1 VCAPSVWA
9 KVPIPPFLWAKLPIP
24 PGLEN
29 GHPKWAI
36 LPMLLFLCCLRVS
49 ITEKNRAE
57 AKKSPYLAPSRA
69 ERRKKMMGQQ
79 QQTVTAT
86 TEERGGGT
94 LFRRMILA
102 LAAAALMAA
111 MMAMA
116 LSALPALAAAPHR
129 TGPPLVECERLAD
142 IGSEFAPLA
151 KLFSVRVEK
160 IRLLTPEVDIS
171 EVMEGVSKVLD
182 ESISAR
188 KSASSCSDTP
198 RNVFPCLIVL

>member
-1 VCAPSVWA
+1 
-9 KVPIPPFLWAKLPIP
+9 
-24 PGLEN
+24 
-29 GHPKWAI
+29 
-36 LPMLLFLCCLRVS
+36 M
-49 ITEKNRAE
+49 
-57 AKKSPYLAPSRA
+57 
-69 ERRKKMMGQQ
+69 
-79 QQTVTAT
+79 
-86 TEERGGGT
+86 
-94 LFRRMILA
+94 RRMILV

-111 MMAMA
+111 MMA
-116 LSALPALAAAPHR
+116 LSALPALAAAPHQ

-151 KLFSVRVEK
+151 KQK